1 MRILLVDDHTII
13 RKGLLQILRKEFK
26 DCEFV
31 EASNGVEAVSIL
43 KKETFSIALMD
54 ITMPKLNGI
63 EVLKQ
68 VKVFDIETPIIIL
81 SMLPEDQYAIRAFKA
96 GAHGFLN
103 KDSAPKTLIKAVNRV
118 LSGKKYISEMVA
130 DLLVDNIGIKKEG
143 SLIETLSDREMEV
156 FQFMSNGK
164 TLTEIS
170 NEMTLSVNTISTYRS
185 RILQKLGLKNNA
197 ALIRFAIDN
206 NIL

>member
-1 MRILLVDDHTII
+1 MKILLVDDHTII
-13 RKGLLQILRKEFK
+13 RKGLLEILSKEYK
-26 DCEFV
+26 DCEFF
-31 EASNGVEAVSIL
+31 EASNGIEAISVL
-43 KKETFSIALMD
+43 KQETLDIALMD
-54 ITMPKLNGI
+54 ISMPRLNGL

-68 VKVFDIETPIIIL
+68 IKVLDIKTPIIIL
-81 SMLPEDQYAIRAFKA
+81 SMQPEDQYALRVLKA

-103 KDSAPKTLIKAVNRV
+103 KDSKPEIVLKAVHRV

-130 DLLVDNIGIKKEG
+130 DMLVDNVGIKKEG

-156 FQFMSNGK
+156 FQFISRGK

-170 NEMTLSVNTISTYRS
+170 DEMSLSVNTISTYRS
-185 RILQKLGLKNNA
+185 RIMQKLGLKNNA
-197 ALIRFAIDN
+197 SLIRYAIDN